1 MQRPIHRDGAGVGID
16 ALFKAGGRI
25 AALTQGAGGLSH
37 AVARELG
44 GFKEDFLRLGL
55 YLAVEAAHD
64 ARERHTALAVADEKV
79 IGVQAELLFVEG
91 DDALALFGTA
101 HDDLPAAQEIAV
113 ERVHGLPHFKQHKVG
128 DVDDIGNRAQA
139 AKRQAAAH
147 PAGRGA
153 DLHVLHEVPHIAR
166 AKGRLLYFNGDLDV
180 RLRRRIGKG
189 GQFEGLFEDGGDFA
203 RDAEDALAVGAV
215 GGDGDIEEIVVD
227 ADDRADVRADGLA
240 FIEDE
245 DAVDLGA
252 LVIVVGDAQ
261 LLARAHHALGKDA
274 AQFTVLDFLHAAL
287 VEDGRAVERAGH
299 LCPREDVGR
308 RRADLLDAVLAAVH
322 LADGEPVRIGVLFGG
337 EDLAHDDV
345 RDVFAKVSELL
356 YLKPAREELFLQLLG
371 GNIDIHIIF

>member
-166 AKGRLLYFNGDLDV
+166 AEGRLLHLDGDLHV
-180 RLRRRIGKG
+180 RLCRRVGKIGH
-189 GQFEGLFEDGGDFA
+189 FEGLFEDGGDFA

-261 LLARAHHALGKDA
+261 LLTRAHHALGSNA
-274 AQFTVLDFLHAAL
+274 AQFAVLYFLHAAL
-287 VEDGRAVERAGH
+287 MQDGGAVERAGH